1 MDPLGAEEIASQSVS
16 SSQLVAPSLGAS
28 NSSTSETQALNAS
41 APEDQYEIDLGTAW
55 VIFTSDWD
63 NETPGAELVL
73 VTPGGVTLTEAD
85 IEADP
90 NMAMVNDLITDRR
103 RAVMVTGPEAGVW
116 TVRLENAEAAG
127 EVRFMALRD
136 VAGAAVS
143 ITSTSGGLLGT
154 PVRID
159 YQAFSEDPG
168 ATVSLYYDSDDS
180 GLNGSLIAHGLPAV
194 DGSYDWGTSD
204 VSPGDYYIY
213 AVLVDAVNV
222 PVTDYAAVAVMVSD
236 PVSIAGRHVFYNSSA
251 WDANDPE
258 AGPMDDVAIATD
270 KVALLPGE
278 TATSA
283 NHTSYS
289 RGINGIMIDVEG
301 LAGTPSVADFAFKAG
316 DSNDPSTWATAAT
329 PTSITV
335 RPGEGEGGSDR
346 VTIIW
351 ADNAI
356 QKQWLQVTI
365 LSDANGGSLG
375 MPDDDVFY
383 VGNLGADFDGNWV
396 VDDVDLTA
404 VATNW
409 QQPVIPLTSGDA
421 DCSGFVDD
429 LDLTAL
435 AMNWQQTLT
444 ALSPPITPASRP
456 APNRRRV
463 AAKPAERP
471 LAFEMADRRSERV
484 VSPMTAAGRQL
495 PARRG
500 FARTSTDTDGVGRPA
515 DVTLSVQLAASG
527 STPRPAA
534 TSGRVPETYPRAIL
548 PRKPLGRARGRA
560 IDTPP
565 EDILSLPG
573 LNVSL

>member
-194 DGSYDWGTSD
+194 DGMPLPERIRGG
-204 VSPGDYYIY
+204 SP
-213 AVLVDAVNV
+213 ANADADRCEDMWWACAW
-222 PVTDYAAVAVMVSD
+222 PVQ
-236 PVSIAGRHVFYNSSA
+236 
-251 WDANDPE
+251 
-258 AGPMDDVAIATD
+258 
-270 KVALLPGE
+270 PGE
-278 TATSA
+278 TGGLMYFASA
-283 NHTSYS
+283 LGEVYQCETAP
-289 RGINGIMIDVEG
+289 GVGG
-301 LAGTPSVADFAFKAG
+301 SVG
-316 DSNDPSTWATAAT
+316 PN
-329 PTSITV
+329 
-335 RPGEGEGGSDR
+335 PGEFLP
-346 VTIIW
+346 
-351 ADNAI
+351 ADES
-356 QKQWLQVTI
+356 WTR
-365 LSDANGGSLG
+365 STS
-375 MPDDDVFY
+375 FY
-383 VGNLGADFDGNWV
+383 GADG
-396 VDDVDLTA
+396 
-404 VATNW
+404 
-409 QQPVIPLTSGDA
+409 
-421 DCSGFVDD
+421 
-429 LDLTAL
+429 
-435 AMNWQQTLT
+435 TLW
-444 ALSPPITPASRP
+444 SPQ
-456 APNRRRV
+456 
-463 AAKPAERP
+463 
-471 LAFEMADRRSERV
+471 D
-484 VSPMTAAGRQL
+484 
-495 PARRG
+495 
-500 FARTSTDTDGVGRPA
+500 
-515 DVTLSVQLAASG
+515 
-527 STPRPAA
+527 
-534 TSGRVPETYPRAIL
+534 
-548 PRKPLGRARGRA
+548 
-560 IDTPP
+560 
-565 EDILSLPG
+565 
-573 LNVSL
+573 